1 MTTAVPFAPRW
12 ASAPG
17 RTVASR
23 LDELGLDRE
32 QFAELLDEPVQVVD
46 GVMSGDR
53 PITIDLAA
61 RLASVLGASTE
72 FWFTRE
78 CQYRETLD
86 RLEGEEWAN
95 GLPFREM
102 ARAGWITDG
111 ARTIADR
118 LREGLAFFG
127 VRSLSE
133 WKQTYPPALATSLLR
148 VSPRSQVVDVALAAW
163 LHRASGLA
171 QSQDVGQF
179 NRAALEQSVPLVRA
193 LTRKMDPERF
203 IPELRT
209 LLHKAGV
216 ALVVLPAISGSP
228 VSGAARVLPDGR
240 AMVAVSGRYLA
251 DDQLWFTVFHEVGHL
266 LLHAERGLYLDDLSP
281 EAATSDDEQEA
292 NRFAGQTLLPQELRD
307 RIPAGRLVYRDVIRI
322 ARDAGISPGI
332 VVGQLQYDER
342 LGFNQLNHAKRR
354 YEWDGSTLR
363 SA

>member
-1 MTTAVPFAPRW
+1 M
-12 ASAPG
+12 S
-17 RTVASR
+17 SR

-32 QFAELLDEPVQVVD
+32 QFAQLIDEPVQVVE
-46 GVMSGDR
+46 GVMSGDQ
-53 PITIDLAA
+53 PITIDLAG
-61 RLASVLGASTE
+61 RLATVLGASAE

-86 RLEGEEWAN
+86 RLEGDEWAS

-127 VRSLSE
+127 VHSLSE
-133 WKQTYPPALATSLLR
+133 WKQAYRPALTTSLLR
-148 VSPRSQVVDVALAAW
+148 VSPRNQVVEVALAAW

-171 QSQDVGQF
+171 QSQDVGTFSRVTLKQ
-179 NRAALEQSVPLVRA
+179 LVPLVRA
-193 LTRKMDPERF
+193 LTRKIDPERF

-209 LLHKAGV
+209 LLNGAGV
-216 ALVVLPAISGSP
+216 ALVVLPTIPGSP
-228 VSGAARVLPDGR
+228 ISGAARVLPDGS

-251 DDQLWFTVFHEVGHL
+251 DDQLWFTVFHEIGHL
-266 LLHAERGLYLDDLSP
+266 LLHADQGLYLDDLSP
-281 EAATSDDEQEA
+281 EAASISDDEQEA

-307 RIPAGRLVYRDVIRI
+307 TIAAGRLVYRDVIRI
-322 ARDAGISPGI
+322 ARDAGISAGI

-342 LGFNQLNHAKRR
+342 LGFNQLNNAKRR
-354 YEWDGSTLR
+354 YEWDGSTLK